1 MMWSLTLALLT
12 ALQVVVVVARSVNK
26 SLSATLHDQ
35 RVKPVMSDDDID
47 GCYVVTI
54 FGLKTAD
61 CGKHSARSVP
71 TSLDSDLQV
80 STYYYLHVLKIH
92 CHHVKLIIYKSTL
105 IRLISLNFQGQ
116 SCA

>member
-1 MMWSLTLALLT
+1 MNQSA
-12 ALQVVVVVARSVNK
+12 VN
-26 SLSATLHDQ
+26 AADQ
-35 RVKPVMSDDDID
+35 LVEPLMSDNVD

-80 STYYYLHVLKIH
+80 QVYTTDMFLYSSLIYIHEINASEINAGDKIE
-92 CHHVKLIIYKSTL
+92 LLY
-105 IRLISLNFQGQ
+105 F
-116 SCA
+116 SCLSRAWP